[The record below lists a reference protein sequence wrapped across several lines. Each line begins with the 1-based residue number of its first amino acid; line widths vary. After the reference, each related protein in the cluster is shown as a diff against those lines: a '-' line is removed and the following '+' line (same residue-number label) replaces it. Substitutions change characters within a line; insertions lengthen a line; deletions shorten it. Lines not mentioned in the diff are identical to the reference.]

1 MEKMRIRNKNSKL
14 SLESKILLA
23 GLALLVIVGLG
34 AATRAALKNTDNEN
48 KSISGQ
54 MSFFDPFALRTITLA
69 AGSGSAV
76 RISSGS
82 RSRPAIRTPLPQPT
96 GFDWVP
102 VVWVPKRKP
111 LRTPL
116 KPASGS

>member
-1 MEKMRIRNKNSKL
+1 MEEMRIRNKNSKL

-34 AATRAALKNTDNEN
+34 AASRAALENTDSRNEPLF
-48 KSISGQ
+48 GQ

-82 RSRPAIRTPLPQPT
+82 RSRPAIRTPLPQPSN
-96 GFDWVP
+96 FNWAP
-102 VVWVPKRKP
+102 IVWVPIRPP

-116 KPASGS
+116 KPAS